1 MTEKN
6 VQFSYSKILAIGSG
20 FFAIMLV
27 WTVYNTYMPLIL
39 EKFIASS
46 AIRGAIMGI
55 DNLMAILLIPV
66 IGAWSDRVQTRFGQR
81 LPFILVGMPL
91 AALFFILLPYGAS
104 ALWLLLI
111 IDIIFLLAMTIF
123 RAPVIS
129 LMPDHTHPNRRSS
142 ANGAINFMGGIGAI
156 IALFALAP
164 LFDIQNAY
172 PFVIAGALMLLSFIL
187 LFFVVDRQ
195 PPYAAQTSDENE
207 EVLAS
212 KSARAGLKH
221 IFQAE
226 NRGQLFI
233 LIAIF
238 IYFIGYTG
246 VEAQFSTY
254 ATKYLGVTGG
264 EAGVTLGFFSLAFVL
279 FAFPAG
285 LIGNKL
291 GKTGTMFL
299 GLLIAPVIFLLIP
312 LFKSLLVIKLLLFV
326 VGLAWALVNVQA
338 YPLVADLGGLT
349 KIGLFTGLYYLFSMS
364 SAIIAPALVGVF
376 MDVLGY
382 PSLFI
387 TAAIT
392 FVIGYLFL
400 RAGNTRL
407 QHSKKEANLGSE
419 QKSV

>member
-1 MTEKN
+1 MTQGK
-6 VQFSYSKILAIGSG
+6 FSYSKILAIGSG
-20 FFAIMLV
+20 FFALMLV

-39 EKFIASS
+39 EKFIDSS
-46 AIRGAIMGI
+46 AVRGAIMGV
-55 DNLMAILLIPV
+55 DNLLAILLIPV

-81 LPFILVGMPL
+81 LPFIIVGMPL
-91 AALFFILLPYGAS
+91 AALFFILLPYGVA

-111 IDIIFLLAMTIF
+111 IDIIFLLAMTIY

-129 LMPDHTHPNRRSS
+129 LMPDHTPPEKRSS

-164 LFDIQNAY
+164 LYDINQAY
-172 PFVIAGALMLLSFIL
+172 PFVIAGALMLIAFIL
-187 LFFVVDRQ
+187 LYFVVDRK
-195 PPYAAQTSDENE
+195 PPYAAQTADENE
-207 EVLAS
+207 EVLAA

-254 ATKYLGVTGG
+254 ATNHLGVTGG
-264 EAGVTLGFFSLAFVL
+264 EAGLTLGFFSLAFVL

-285 LIGNKL
+285 IIGNKL
-291 GKTGTMFL
+291 GKTGTMII

-312 LFKSLLVIKLLLFV
+312 LFESLTIIKILLFI

-364 SAIIAPALVGVF
+364 SAIIAPALVGLF

-387 TAAIT
+387 SAAIT
-392 FVIGYLFL
+392 FIVGYLFL
-400 RAGNTRL
+400 RAGSARL
-407 QHSKKEANLGSE
+407 QAQQ
-419 QKSV
+419 QKQDQRDLTKSM